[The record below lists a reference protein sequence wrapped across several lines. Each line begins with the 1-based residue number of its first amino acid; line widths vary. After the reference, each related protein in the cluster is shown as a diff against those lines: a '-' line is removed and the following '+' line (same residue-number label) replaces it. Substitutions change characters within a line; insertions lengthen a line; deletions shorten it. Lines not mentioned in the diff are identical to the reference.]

1 MRSQF
6 PSLRSPFPIF
16 VATSA
21 SSPSHIRL
29 LDSFLDLVEN
39 KSQLK
44 TYLRIDADVMTI
56 TLSRRDYWDLVD
68 ESQLEADTT
77 SVNAYETVLPYPN
90 RLGTG
95 HYRCMDL
102 REGMDVLI
110 GDYRLHNDVIVP
122 VPERDHPVEYGFC
135 ISGQHRQPDTL
146 VAGRYAL
153 CGSGTAPIETWDRSA
168 KEPFL
173 EVIVHIEP
181 SLLQA
186 FLGESFDLT
195 AAGIAHLIRPAER
208 RYYQRYSTTTVAM
221 QTVLHQFLR
230 CPFKGITRKVYFES
244 KVWELMALLIDQEL
258 QQQDANHGP
267 SHLNAS
273 NIECI
278 YHARDILIA
287 HLDNPP
293 SLLGLARQVGL
304 NDYALKQGFR
314 QVFGDTAFGYLHNYR
329 MEKARQLL
337 IEGEVNVSEA
347 ASRVGF
353 ANRSY
358 FANAFR
364 KKFGVFPGKYR
375 RQ

>member
-1 MRSQF
+1 
-6 PSLRSPFPIF
+6 
-16 VATSA
+16 
-21 SSPSHIRL
+21 
-29 LDSFLDLVEN
+29 
-39 KSQLK
+39 
-44 TYLRIDADVMTI
+44 MTI

-68 ESQLEADTT
+68 ASQLEADTT

-90 RLGTG
+90 QLGKG
-95 HYRCMDL
+95 HCRHIEL
-102 REGMDVLI
+102 REGIDVSI
-110 GDYRLHNDVIVP
+110 KNYQLHSDVVIP
-122 VPERDHPVEYGFC
+122 MPEREHSVEYEFC
-135 ISGQHRQPDTL
+135 ISGQHRQPNGL
-146 VAGRYAL
+146 VAGRHVL
-153 CGSGTAPIETWDRSA
+153 CGSGTAPVEIWERSA

-173 EVIVHIEP
+173 KINVHIEP
-181 SLLQA
+181 SLLQT

-195 AAGIAHLIRPAER
+195 TARLAHLIRPTEQL
-208 RYYQRYSTTTVAM
+208 YFQRYSVTSITM
-221 QTVLHQFLR
+221 QTVLHQFLH
-230 CPFKGITRKVYFES
+230 CPFEGITRKVYFES

-258 QQQDANHGP
+258 QQKDANHKP
-267 SHLNAS
+267 NQLNVR

-329 MEKARQLL
+329 MERARQLL

-364 KKFGVFPGKYR
+364 KKFGVFPSKYR
-375 RQ
+375 RQRKNSG